1 MLNYKPTE
9 QDKLYAAFCKGYETA
24 HKHFVTNKTPI
35 MEQQTLTKEEAI
47 KALREGKKLS
57 HRYFDSW
64 EWIRQEGFTMIM
76 EDGASIDTD
85 TFWKDRDST
94 GFLDGWYIKEETLKP
109 SHFTSKPF
117 GSFVKRSEVETVAA
131 NIMKILKRTGDIFRD
146 LSWDEYKE
154 ERLKDGGFSETE
166 GIYFSVAIP
175 NCISA
180 EKAKSFSPVWNKVKE
195 EPQQTLREKAIQ
207 WYNSFGTV
215 EILSLQKKYGYNRE
229 YSTYAISINDEA
241 KEDIYIKE
249 HPQDT
254 KESVSVEDAAEK
266 FAMEQ
271 DYDFESPYGNGYE
284 DYKNGFRK
292 GASWQKESNATEWE
306 LALISLTPS
315 GSEFCGD
322 SKRCVQFVRDFQA
335 GQHKQI
341 VDLTV
346 KLKGVKAL
354 EDSHKE
360 LLEALKKL
368 YNSIDSCIDLTH
380 EILLKSKLAIE
391 TANKLTIK

>member
-47 KALREGKKLS
+47 KALIEGKKLS

-94 GFLDGWYIKEETLKP
+94 GFLDGWYIKEE
-109 SHFTSKPF
+109 
-117 GSFVKRSEVETVAA
+117 
-131 NIMKILKRTGDIFRD
+131 
-146 LSWDEYKE
+146 
-154 ERLKDGGFSETE
+154 
-166 GIYFSVAIP
+166 
-175 NCISA
+175 
-180 EKAKSFSPVWNKVKE
+180 
-195 EPQQTLREKAIQ
+195 
-207 WYNSFGTV
+207 
-215 EILSLQKKYGYNRE
+215 
-229 YSTYAISINDEA
+229 
-241 KEDIYIKE
+241 
-249 HPQDT
+249 PQDT
-254 KESVSVEDAAEK
+254 NTKKLSVSVEDAALKVIPDKSTAGWIDGWSATERI
-266 FAMEQ
+266 
-271 DYDFESPYGNGYE
+271 
-284 DYKNGFRK
+284 GFIK
-292 GASWQKESNATEWE
+292 GVKWQKEQT
-306 LALISLTPS
+306 
-315 GSEFCGD
+315 
-322 SKRCVQFVRDFQA
+322 
-335 GQHKQI
+335 
-341 VDLTV
+341 
-346 KLKGVKAL
+346 KLL